1 MSNTSTHT
9 YVEYA
14 IAFGDGEI
22 DDNLWN
28 DFDSAKEQIDATRIS
43 VARGNL
49 EPEDYP
55 EPMTVVTRTVTRTIS
70 ATPWEEASS

>member
-1 MSNTSTHT
+1 MSNTNTHT

-14 IAFGDGEI
+14 IAYGDGEI
-22 DDNLWN
+22 DDDLWE
-28 DFDSAKEQIDATRIS
+28 SAEKARAQIDFVRVA
-43 VARGNL
+43 VARGDW

-70 ATPWEEASS
+70 ATPWEEAP